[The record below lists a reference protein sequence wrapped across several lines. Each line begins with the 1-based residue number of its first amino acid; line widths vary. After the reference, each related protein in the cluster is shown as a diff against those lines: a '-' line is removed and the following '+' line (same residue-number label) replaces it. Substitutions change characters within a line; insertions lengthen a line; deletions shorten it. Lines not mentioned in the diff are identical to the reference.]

1 MLPMKKSITL
11 AVMLLSTALM
21 LPASARSQQS
31 STQQGATQP
40 SSTKPSSTP
49 QNPAAKTSPPGQPAP
64 AQPAAPA
71 PPPLNPAF
79 QTQKQQEGYAL
90 GMNIGRGLTRQ
101 SVDVDVDSL
110 LKGLKDTLSGSKL
123 VLSDQEATATLSE
136 LQQEVREKQQLA
148 EMKAGEA
155 NMKAGADF
163 LAANKTKEGVVA
175 LPSGLQYKIITA
187 GTGPKPA
194 SIDTV
199 VCNYKGTL
207 LDGTEFDS
215 SYKRGQPASFPVGQV
230 IKGWTEAL
238 QLMPVGSKWE
248 LFIPP
253 DLAYGSRGA
262 GGVIGPNATLIFEVE
277 LISIKGK

>member
-194 SIDTV
+194 STDTV